1 MQVVLGLERCRR
13 MKFLLDD
20 LVHRP
25 WRSEFEPAG
34 QKAVQQFELFVL
46 SEQIVFKFPCRT

>member
-1 MQVVLGLERCRR
+1 MQVVLGLERCRQ